1 MKQGCITFFQSVLCS
16 KAGHTRFE
24 SQPVQQ
30 EPAKIQI
37 VNGHPLGE
45 DNGPAGGIPASILSL
60 LMGELSEICSV
71 YGQPKSAVC
80 LRSDL

>member
-1 MKQGCITFFQSVLCS
+1 MTHRLSSVFSKPVKQGCITFFQSVLCS

-37 VNGHPLGE
+37 VNGHQLGE

-60 LMGELSEICSV
+60 RGIERNL
-71 YGQPKSAVC
+71 
-80 LRSDL
+80 LRVWPA